1 MITQGLYGK
10 FNYLLYEPTHLKEKN
25 NLSLIVV
32 LHGSGEIST
41 SRISKLQKREPYI
54 SLNKGTCK
62 PNAYVLMP
70 QLPKNSWKNYTVSL
84 KDLIDHIATQYNCNT
99 QSISITGHS
108 LGGGDLFEF
117 LLKYPT
123 YFCAA
128 AALSPHRDYSSR
140 LNEIAHIPIWFF
152 HGEKER
158 SFKKYAQ
165 AMNNKMKALDGI
177 TNITSLKGEGHPIQH
192 VWTDAK
198 YGLFDWLSS
207 FNSDFIYPT
216 WNEWLGLKGYK
227 INEPIAQ
234 EEAQKLGIQMIRKGK

>member
-1 MITQGLYGK
+1 MIIEGNYSK
-10 FNYLLYEPTHLKEKN
+10 FNYLLYQPNNLD

-32 LHGSGEIST
+32 LHGSGEISS
-41 SRISKLQKREPYI
+41 SRISKLKKREPYI
-54 SLNKGTCK
+54 SLNKGICK

-70 QLPKNSWKNYTVSL
+70 QLPKNSWKNYSVSL
-84 KDLIDHIATQYNCNT
+84 KELINYIATKYKCNM

-128 AALSPHRDYSSR
+128 APLSPHRDYSAQLSK
-140 LNEIAHIPIWFF
+140 ISHIPMWFF

-165 AMNNKMKALDGI
+165 AMNKKMNEIGGNSK
-177 TNITSLKGEGHPIQH
+177 ITSLKGEGHPIQH

-198 YGLFDWLSS
+198 YDLFGWLSS

-216 WNEWLGLKGYK
+216 WNDWLTLKGYK
-227 INEPIAQ
+227 IDEPIPT
-234 EEAQKLGIQMIRKGK
+234 EEAQKLGIQMVRKGK